1 MGGTVGWGVGS
12 RVVFGKDAGAVVGG
26 EDEDGVDGK
35 EGHIGRHND
44 GAERAGGV

>member
-1 MGGTVGWGVGS
+1 MGRAVGRGVGS

-35 EGHIGRHND
+35 EGHVG
-44 GAERAGGV
+44 